1 MKRYRYM
8 ALAGLAIFTATL
20 AAAAGTGQPRPE
32 LLWKISVQG
41 NATGLLT
48 ISSNRCG
55 WLRGEGML
63 SFRELASGR
72 ELGTTAQAPGKWRY
86 TALPGTAVMAG
97 HEDRRVAAWDSAD
110 GRVLVKASCRSDV
123 TAVFTLNPQ
132 TLVVADETHLTGFS
146 LTNGTKLWERPRDAS
161 RARVFRSAHP
171 LGEDRVLTLWLNR
184 SMTEITTLILDA
196 ASGEIRSTTTLAV
209 PVNYVHG
216 EGDQEPFKLLIHGPF
231 LLGGKA
237 LVASAGISCLDPA
250 TGKQDWTLKVQAKN
264 RGIFDR
270 EVYRAAAGLD
280 VPDPALLP
288 AVPVRLEAGT
298 LVLHDI
304 KGMFH
309 GIDPATGKLR
319 WRSIKLGR
327 VRRLAVTG
335 VTARVLTADGVFV
348 LDLDTGSVRAFH
360 EQGSLTDALF
370 SGGDCLL
377 AAGDELLVLNATN
390 LKVRERIRFHKS
402 CRSGDILRLEATSV
416 PGEVLVYGEQA
427 LVRYAPATKTM
438 RWRTAWPVRCD
449 SVSARHAGGRLHV
462 LAARAGD
469 PALLCSLDPQSGRL
483 FSVLEA
489 GPGAWVLPERGLVL
503 RAEKNGVPVKA
514 GSARELA
521 CYRISGKE

>member
-1 MKRYRYM
+1 MKRSWYA
-8 ALAGLAIFTATL
+8 ALPGLAIFAATL
-20 AAAAGTGQPRPE
+20 MAAAREGQPRPE
-32 LLWKISVQG
+32 LLWKIAVRGS
-41 NATGLLT
+41 AAGLLT
-48 ISSNRCG
+48 IGSNRCG

-63 SFRELASGR
+63 SFRELSSGR

-97 HEDRRVAAWDSAD
+97 FEDKRVAAWDSSD
-110 GRVLVKASCRSDV
+110 GKVLVKAGCRSDV
-123 TAVFTLNPQ
+123 TALFTLNPQ
-132 TLVVADETHLTGFS
+132 TLVVADETQLSGFS
-146 LTNGTKLWERPRDAS
+146 LTNGSKLWERPRDAS
-161 RARVFRSAHP
+161 RARVFRSAHT
-171 LGEDRVLTLWLNR
+171 LGADRVLTLWLNR
-184 SMTEITTLILDA
+184 SMTAITALILDA
-196 ASGEIRSTTTLAV
+196 ATGEIKSTTTLGV

-237 LVASAGISCLDPA
+237 FVASAGISCLDLA
-250 TGKQDWTLKVQAKN
+250 TGKQEWAVKVQAKN

-335 VTARVLTADGVFV
+335 ATARVLTADGVFI

-390 LKVRERIRFHKS
+390 LKVRERIPFHKAG
-402 CRSGDILRLEATSV
+402 RSGDILRLEATSA

-438 RWRTAWPVRCD
+438 RWRTAWPARCD
-449 SVSARHAGGRLHV
+449 SVSARNANGRLHV
-462 LAARAGD
+462 LAARSGD
-469 PALLCSLDPQSGRL
+469 PDVLYSLDPASGRL
-483 FSVLEA
+483 LSVLEA
-489 GPGAWVLPERGLVL
+489 GPGTWVLPERGLAL
-503 RAEKNGVPVKA
+503 RAEKNGSPVKA
-514 GSARELA
+514 DSARELA